1 MTARDNARLERQ
13 RKLAEVLRTQAEA
26 EDRGEDVE
34 RQKNWEWTIE
44 ENDNWE
50 KKKARKARRADYEF
64 HGRGLC
70 HSSHDDIHHSGVDD
84 VHAARRRY
92 KKDLDL
98 IKPDLVAYSRQK
110 EAVLGLAPGSLSK
123 SGSSTP
129 SSSALTTFDP
139 SGGQASVAESFI
151 VLYILWYTCLR
162 WFHHLNNGWLQRA
175 STEMPIL
182 YCMLT
187 TSLLKTPLIEWLAR
201 STESTLMC
209 NLVSTVALTLRR
221 SIDKKGKFSRKRLN
235 EDEGDIT
242 YINERNR
249 VFNKKVLSLH
259 IMFLKYELM
268 KSNRLRGTTTN
279 IPPRF
284 GLVSSEEQHCELG
297 PPQLMLFRPLYT
309 CIQTLL
315 TSCNIIKIY
324 TIDALHDVE

>member
-1 MTARDNARLERQ
+1 MSSDSGEEKTAEEGTMTLDERKAKMEQLRAKMRSTTKANRASLIEESSKAKMTARDTARLERQ

-64 HGRGLC
+64 H
-70 HSSHDDIHHSGVDD
+70 DD

-98 IKPDLVAYSRQK
+98 IKPDLVAYNRQK

-139 SGGQASVAESFI
+139 SGGQVVSSPEQRMAAESFYRDANTL
-151 VLYILWYTCLR
+151 LYAD
-162 WFHHLNNGWLQRA
+162 NKP
-175 STEMPIL
+175 TEDAIDRVVG
-182 YCMLT
+182 
-187 TSLLKTPLIEWLAR
+187 KINR
-201 STESTLMC
+201 D
-209 NLVSTVALTLRR
+209 
-221 SIDKKGKFSRKRLN
+221 IDKKGKFSRKRLN

-249 VFNKKVLSLH
+249 VFNKK
-259 IMFLKYELM
+259 IARYYDKYTSEIRA
-268 KSNRLRGTTTN
+268 SFERGT
-279 IPPRF
+279 
-284 GLVSSEEQHCELG
+284 
-297 PPQLMLFRPLYT
+297 
-309 CIQTLL
+309 
-315 TSCNIIKIY
+315 
-324 TIDALHDVE
+324 AL